1 MRTESS
7 STKLQ
12 LSGEYSVSPICCHEL
27 TYRIYQNHENAKGL
41 CSSLV
46 NLIILANRLGFQT
59 LAHQA
64 LIQETVS
71 MISPQFV
78 PKVSHIKQAI
88 DHLIDKEYLERAEGS
103 RDT

>member
-1 MRTESS
+1 MKMRKVMLSRIPQDLKADSS
-7 STKLQ
+7 
-12 LSGEYSVSPICCHEL
+12 
-27 TYRIYQNHENAKGL
+27 
-41 CSSLV
+41 
-46 NLIILANRLGFQT
+46 QT

-64 LIQETVS
+64 LIQETVA

>member
-1 MRTESS
+1 
-7 STKLQ
+7 
-12 LSGEYSVSPICCHEL
+12 
-27 TYRIYQNHENAKGL
+27 
-41 CSSLV
+41 
-46 NLIILANRLGFQT
+46 
-59 LAHQA
+59 
-64 LIQETVS
+64 